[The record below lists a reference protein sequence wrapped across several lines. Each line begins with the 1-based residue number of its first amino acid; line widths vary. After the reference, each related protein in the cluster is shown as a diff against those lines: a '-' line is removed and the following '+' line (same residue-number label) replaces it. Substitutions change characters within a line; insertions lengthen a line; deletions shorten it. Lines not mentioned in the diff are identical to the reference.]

1 MNTKANTFQGVI
13 VPMVTP
19 LTEEGKIDES
29 SSVKLINFLQ
39 NSGAIPFI
47 LGTTGEAASM
57 PAKERHKLIQILT
70 GLKRNGT
77 PAITGMIGLTVPDT
91 VAEANKFI
99 KKGIDAVVITLPYHY
114 FLTDNQIY
122 HFYKTLAD
130 RIEGNIILYNIPKTV
145 NQSIPLHI
153 IEKLSYE
160 KNIIGIK
167 DSELDKE
174 RLIQSLEL
182 WRNRKD
188 FFHFTGVNAL
198 MPDGIL
204 SGSKGMVPAT
214 ANFVPHIYVELYK
227 ACKAGEKNE
236 IDKMFKE
243 TVFWSEIYQKGKTLG
258 ESLATLKYIMA
269 ELNLCPTHMMPPIT
283 APENGERNRISR
295 VLEKSRLKEKLE
307 SMDINL

>member
-1 MNTKANTFQGVI
+1 MNTKANTYKGVI

-19 LTEEGKIDES
+19 LTKEGNIDES
-29 SSVKLINFLQ
+29 SSIKLINFLQ
-39 NSGAIPFI
+39 NNDTIPFI
-47 LGTTGEAASM
+47 LGTTGEAASI
-57 PAKERHKLIQILT
+57 PAVERHKLIQILT

-77 PAITGMIGLTVPDT
+77 PVITGMIGLTVPDT
-91 VAEANKFI
+91 VAEANQFF

-114 FLTDNQIY
+114 FLTDKQIY
-122 HFYKTLAD
+122 HFYKTLSD
-130 RIEGNIILYNIPKTV
+130 RIEGDIILYNIPKTV

-153 IEKLSYE
+153 IEELSYE

-182 WRNRKD
+182 WRDRED

-214 ANFVPHIYVELYK
+214 ANFIPHIYVELYK
-227 ACKAGEKNE
+227 ACKAGNKNKIE
-236 IDKMFKE
+236 KMFRE
-243 TVFWSEIYQKGKTLG
+243 TAFWSEVYQKGKTLG
-258 ESLATLKYIMA
+258 ESLATLKSIMA

-283 APENGERNRISR
+283 EPESSEKLRIR
-295 VLEKSRLKEKLE
+295 TLIENNRLKEMLE
-307 SMDINL
+307 SMDNDN